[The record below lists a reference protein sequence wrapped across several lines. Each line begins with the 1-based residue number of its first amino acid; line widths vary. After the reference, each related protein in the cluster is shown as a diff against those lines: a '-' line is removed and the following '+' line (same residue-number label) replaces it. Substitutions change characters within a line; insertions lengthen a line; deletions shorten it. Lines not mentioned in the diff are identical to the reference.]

1 MGTEAEHR
9 QKAEHHRRFLATIP
23 DEYPDWLATVA
34 FYIAVELIE
43 GLLAERSGHSR
54 SHEDR
59 KNAIRRDY
67 PSIQKSY
74 NSLYN
79 ASLDARYESPMNW
92 RSADRVRRELIAI
105 RLAHIEKFAASH
117 SRHAPESSA

>member
-1 MGTEAEHR
+1 MGTATEHR
-9 QKAEHHRRFLATIP
+9 QKAEHHRRFLATIT
-23 DEYPDWLATVA
+23 DDYPDWLATVA
-34 FYIAVELIE
+34 FYIAVERVE
-43 GLLAERSGHSR
+43 GLLAERSGHSK

-79 ASLDARYESPMNW
+79 ASLDARYESSTQW
-92 RSADRVRRELIAI
+92 RSVDRVRRELIAV
-105 RLAHIEKFAASH
+105 RLDHIEKFAASH
-117 SRHAPESSA
+117 SRRPPESSA